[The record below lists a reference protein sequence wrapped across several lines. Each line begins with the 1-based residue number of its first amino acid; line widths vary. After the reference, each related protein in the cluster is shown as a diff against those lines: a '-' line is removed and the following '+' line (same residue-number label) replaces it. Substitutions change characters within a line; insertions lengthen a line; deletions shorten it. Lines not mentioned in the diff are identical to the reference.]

1 MLKFSSF
8 LHLNS
13 STACHF
19 SLKGGCCWSILF
31 SIKLGSCHFFGVWW
45 WPCFLCSWET
55 QAPYQ
60 SMVFF
65 QMVCPTGGYV
75 ENAHGRLFILKKTT
89 VEEKTQAEGKRQPER
104 SCLET
109 HLWQWISDFSMSDVS
124 RFGMTMLSCSKTM
137 SYLKDPIV
145 LSGHILV
152 IMWLNC
158 SARH

>member
-45 WPCFLCSWET
+45 WPCCLCSWET

-75 ENAHGRLFILKKTT
+75 ENAHGRD
-89 VEEKTQAEGKRQPER
+89 
-104 SCLET
+104 
-109 HLWQWISDFSMSDVS
+109 W
-124 RFGMTMLSCSKTM
+124 
-137 SYLKDPIV
+137 SYLATIYFEINNCGRENT
-145 LSGHILV
+145 SGRKEAAWKELPWDTFV
-152 IMWLNC
+152 TVDFWLFHVRC
-158 SARH
+158 IQVWYDDAKLQ